1 MKTREQELE
10 QALRGI
16 LDAYASR
23 YEPSFLTGESAELA
37 YNIRVKHAINEA
49 KRVLAGE
56 REEVKTFGKRREGM
70 DRSEIDHPGLGG

>member
-23 YEPSFLTGESAELA
+23 YEPTFLSPDAAELA
-37 YNIRVKHAINEA
+37 YQVRVKHSINEA
-49 KRVLAGE
+49 KRVIAE
-56 REEVKTFGKRREGM
+56 QRDEVKTFGKRREGM